1 MGAGSD
7 LTLYDAKKIAKQV
20 VINKSLFGI
29 TIIFLEER
37 KKKEKGN
44 KKFGKMN

>member
-1 MGAGSD
+1 MVGAGSD

-29 TIIFLEER
+29 TIIFGEISGKR
-37 KKKEKGN
+37 KKGGTKSSG
-44 KKFGKMN
+44 